1 MAIVSLPDEHKTI
14 HDETAIREHLASI
27 GIGYERWEPSH
38 ALASDA
44 PSEEVLAAYTLEIE
58 KLKSIGG
65 YVTADVID
73 INPQTPNLEAMLQ
86 RFNREHW
93 HEEDEVRFI
102 IRGRGLFHIRPGQFH
117 IGPLTRVEVGPG
129 DLLTVPRG
137 TRHWFDLCA
146 DRDIRA
152 IRLFQDAAGWTPYYT
167 ESGAERGY
175 EPACFGPSYIRLESS
190 PSRAPF

>member
-1 MAIVSLPDEHKTI
+1 MAIVRIPDEQKTI
-14 HDETAIREHLASI
+14 HDEAAIRQHLAGI
-27 GIGYERWEPSH
+27 GIGYAQWKAAH
-38 ALASDA
+38 AVGDQA
-44 PSEEVLAAYTLEIE
+44 PAEEILAAYAPEIE
-58 KLKSIGG
+58 RLKTIGG

-73 INPQTPNLEAMLQ
+73 VNPDTPGLAAML
-86 RFNREHW
+86 RKFNREHW

-102 IRGRGLFHIRPGQFH
+102 IRGRGLFHIRPAE
-117 IGPLTRVEVGPG
+117 GPLTGVEVEPG

-152 IRLFQDAAGWTPYYT
+152 IRLFQDSNGWTPYYT

-175 EPACFGPSYIRLESS
+175 EPACFGPSYITSKTLH
-190 PSRAPF
+190 P

>member
-1 MAIVSLPDEHKTI
+1 MAIVSLPDDHRTI

-27 GIGYERWEPSH
+27 GIGYERWEPAHS
-38 ALASDA
+38 LANDA
-44 PSEEVLAAYTLEIE
+44 PSEKVLAAYALEIE
-58 KLKSIGG
+58 KLKSRGG

-73 INPQTPNLEAMLQ
+73 VNSQTPGLEAMLQ
-86 RFNREHW
+86 KFNREHW

-102 IRGRGLFHIRPGQFH
+102 IRGRGIFHIRPAE
-117 IGPLTRVEVGPG
+117 GPLTGIEVGPG

-152 IRLFQDAAGWTPYYT
+152 IRLFQEAAGWTPYYT
-167 ESGAERGY
+167 ESGVERGSQ
-175 EPACFGPSYIRLESS
+175 PACFGASYISLESS
-190 PSRAPF
+190 PSRAAF

>member
-1 MAIVSLPDEHKTI
+1 MAIVSLPEKHKTI
-14 HDETAIREHLASI
+14 YDETAIREHLASI
-27 GIGYERWEPSH
+27 GIGYERWEPAH
-38 ALASDA
+38 VVANDA
-44 PSEEVLAAYTLEIE
+44 PAEEILAAYAPEIE
-58 KLKSIGG
+58 KLKALGG

-73 INPQTPNLEAMLQ
+73 VSPQTPGLEAMLAK
-86 RFNREHW
+86 FSREHW

-102 IRGRGLFHIRPGQFH
+102 IRGRGLFHIRPAE
-117 IGPLTRVEVGPG
+117 GPLTGVEVEPG

-167 ESGAERGY
+167 DSGAERGY
-175 EPACFGPSYIRLESS
+175 EPACFGSSYIPLESS
-190 PSRAPF
+190 PSRAEF

>member
-1 MAIVSLPDEHKTI
+1 MAIVRIPDEHKTI
-14 HDETAIREHLASI
+14 HDETAIRQHLASI
-27 GIGYERWEPSH
+27 GIGYEHWEPAH
-38 ALASDA
+38 AVANHA
-44 PSEEVLAAYTLEIE
+44 PAAEILAAYDPEIE
-58 KLKSIGG
+58 KLKALGG

-73 INPQTPNLEAMLQ
+73 VNPDTPGLEAMLAK
-86 RFNREHW
+86 FNREHW

-102 IRGRGLFHIRPGQFH
+102 IRGRGIFHIRPNE
-117 IGPLTRVEVGPG
+117 GPLTGVEVGPG

-175 EPACFGPSYIRLESS
+175 EPACFGPAYITLENS
-190 PSRAPF
+190 PAIAEF